1 MVPDDCLNPGSV
13 QEWLINA
20 KEIRMNTHTPGFD
33 QEAQLAPL
41 SSRYLDVDALPWVPS
56 RFPGVDIKVL
66 MTDPATGLHTSLT
79 RFAPGASLPDH
90 EHMGIEQS
98 WVLEGRLVDDEG
110 ECKAGQFVW
119 RPAGNRHT
127 AHAPEGALVLGFFQR
142 PNKFFDQD
150 Q

>member
-1 MVPDDCLNPGSV
+1 VPDDCLNPGSV

>member
-1 MVPDDCLNPGSV
+1 
-13 QEWLINA
+13 
-20 KEIRMNTHTPGFD
+20 MNTHTPGFD

>member
-1 MVPDDCLNPGSV
+1 
-13 QEWLINA
+13 
-20 KEIRMNTHTPGFD
+20 MNTHTPGFD

-98 WVLEGRLVDDEG
+98 WVLEGRLVDDE
-110 ECKAGQFVW
+110 
-119 RPAGNRHT
+119 
-127 AHAPEGALVLGFFQR
+127 
-142 PNKFFDQD
+142 
-150 Q
+150 